1 MARAKKPAVDYTATL
16 FTESTREVSGT
27 LLEVTESQVVMRYKK
42 PRSSKYLVQAFPRA
56 QVIAIYGN
64 VGDEVGTVVMNLQRT
79 EYDSFEVSGFE
90 FVGDGTVVLTTVDG
104 GTVTVNEANVELIG
118 TESGEAAAAPTG
130 AKKPA
135 AKRKPVVEEDEDDDD
150 EGEDEPAPKKPAA
163 KKPTRKPVVE
173 DDEDDEG
180 DEEPAPKKPAAKK
193 PAPKRKPAE
202 EEEDDDDWS

>member
-42 PRSSKYLVQAFPRA
+42 PRSSKFLVQAFPRA

-90 FVGDGTVVLTTVDG
+90 FVGDGTVVLTTVEG

-118 TESGEAAAAPTG
+118 TESGEAAASTV

-135 AKRKPVVEEDEDDDD
+135 AKRKPVVEE
-150 EGEDEPAPKKPAA
+150 KRRTM
-163 KKPTRKPVVE
+163 TRRRRNRP
-173 DDEDDEG
+173 
-180 DEEPAPKKPAAKK
+180 PRRPLPRSPLPSAS
-193 PAPKRKPAE
+193 R
-202 EEEDDDDWS
+202 

>member
-16 FTESTREVSGT
+16 FTDSTREVSGT

-118 TESGEAAAAPTG
+118 TESGEAAAPTG

-135 AKRKPVVEEDEDDDD
+135 AKRKPVVEEEEDD
-150 EGEDEPAPKKPAA
+150 EGEDEEPAPKKPAA

-173 DDEDDEG
+173 E
-180 DEEPAPKKPAAKK
+180 K
-193 PAPKRKPAE
+193 
-202 EEEDDDDWS
+202 

>member
-42 PRSSKYLVQAFPRA
+42 PRSSKFLVQAFPRA

-90 FVGDGTVVLTTVDG
+90 FVGDGTVVLTTVEG

-118 TESGEAAAAPTG
+118 TESGEAAASTV

-135 AKRKPVVEEDEDDDD
+135 AKRKPVVEDEEEDDD
-150 EGEDEPAPKKPAA
+150 EEEEEPAPKKTAA
-163 KKPTRKPVVE
+163 KKPAAKRKPVVE
-173 DDEDDEG
+173 DEDE
-180 DEEPAPKKPAAKK
+180 
-193 PAPKRKPAE
+193 
-202 EEEDDDDWS
+202 DDDWS